1 MRICANSAFKE
12 FIKNRKESVMHTNK
26 PVISVVGLAAAA
38 MTGNLRWAISGHEP
52 WALLNYLSRHFNYF
66 PSIHSPD
73 IVKESVRDPWRAA
86 FVAVVKDGRI
96 DIARWINATGNITD
110 HATYVEALIWAAH
123 IGRLAMIKWLIEDS
137 GQILDCRE
145 LPLVHGNTY
154 FNPHQSKQLNECREY
169 LAAVAETQAM
179 VGLAGWKKANDY
191 KQAAHKPLRKL

>member
-1 MRICANSAFKE
+1 MY
-12 FIKNRKESVMHTNK
+12 TNK

-73 IVKESVRDPWRAA
+73 VVKESVRDPWRAA
-86 FVAVVKDGRI
+86 FVAVIKDDRI
-96 DIARWINATGNITD
+96 DIARWVNETGNITD
-110 HATYVEALIWAAH
+110 HATYVDALIWTAQN
-123 IGRLAMIKWLIEDS
+123 GRLAMTKWLIEES

-145 LPLVHGNTY
+145 LSMAPSGTY
-154 FNPHQSKQLNECREY
+154 VNHYRSKLINECREY

-191 KQAAHKPLRKL
+191 KQAAHKPHRKL